1 MFVRITNGQAQA
13 NYTIG
18 DLRKDHPNVSFPRNI
33 SDEVLAAYNVFRVT
47 EVPAP
52 DYNSRTHRLV
62 TQAPAL
68 INGVWTVS
76 RVAVEKDQAQIDNET
91 AQAAAN
97 VRAQRDKRLA
107 ECDWVTLKA
116 VDASNDGL
124 GIQLPEVWVTYRQA
138 LRDVPAQAGFPHNVT
153 WPTQPE

>member
-1 MFVRITNGQAQA
+1 MFVKITNGQAQA

-18 DLRKDHPNVSFPRNI
+18 DLRKDHPNVSFPRSI

-47 EVPAP
+47 ELPAP

-68 INGVWTVS
+68 VDGVWTVS
-76 RVAVEKDQAQIDNET
+76 RIAVAKDQAQIDNET

-97 VRAQRDKRLA
+97 VRADRDRRIA
-107 ECDWVTLKA
+107 ETDWMVIKHLELNENIPG
-116 VDASNDGL
+116 VW
-124 GIQLPEVWVTYRQA
+124 EVYRQA
-138 LRDVPAQAGFPHNVT
+138 LRDVPAQAGFPWEVT
-153 WPTQPE
+153 WPEKP

>member
-1 MFVRITNGQAQA
+1 MFVKITNGQAQA

-47 EVPAP
+47 ELSAP

-68 INGVWTVS
+68 VDGVWTVS
-76 RVAVEKDQAQIDNET
+76 RIAVAKDQAQIDNET
-91 AQAAAN
+91 AQVAAN
-97 VRAQRDKRLA
+97 VRADRDKRIA
-107 ECDWVTLKA
+107 ETDWMVIKHLELNENIPG
-116 VDASNDGL
+116 VW
-124 GIQLPEVWVTYRQA
+124 EVYRQA
-138 LRDVPAQAGFPHNVT
+138 LRDVPAQAGFPWDVN
-153 WPTQPE
+153 WPTKPE

>member
-1 MFVRITNGQAQA
+1 MFVKITNGQAQA

-47 EVPAP
+47 ELPAP

-68 INGVWTVS
+68 VDGVWTVS
-76 RVAVEKDQAQIDNET
+76 RIAVAKDQAQIDNET

-97 VRAQRDKRLA
+97 VRADRDKRIA
-107 ECDWVTLKA
+107 ETDWMVIKHLELNENIPG
-116 VDASNDGL
+116 VW
-124 GIQLPEVWVTYRQA
+124 EVYRQA
-138 LRDVPAQAGFPHNVT
+138 LRDVPAQAGFPWEVT
-153 WPTQPE
+153 WPEKP

>member
-1 MFVRITNGQAQA
+1 MFVKVTNGQAQA

-18 DLRKDHPNVSFPRNI
+18 DLRRDNPHVSFPRNI
-33 SDEVLAAYNVFRVT
+33 SDETLASFSVFRVT
-47 EVPAP
+47 ELPAP
-52 DYNSRTHRLV
+52 DYDSRTHRLV

-68 INGVWTVS
+68 VNGTWIVT
-76 RVAVEKDQAQIDNET
+76 RVAVAKDQAQIDSET

-97 VRAQRDKRLA
+97 VRAERDKLLA

-124 GIQLPEVWVTYRQA
+124 GIQLPQVWVTYRQA
-138 LRDVPAQAGFPHNVT
+138 LRDVPAQAGFPHNVA
-153 WPTQPE
+153 WPTKPE

>member
-1 MFVRITNGQAQA
+1 MFVKITNGQAQA

-33 SDEVLAAYNVFRVT
+33 SDEALASFNVFRVT

-52 DYNSRTHRLV
+52 DYNTRTHRLV

-68 INGVWTVS
+68 VNGVWTVS

-91 AQAAAN
+91 AQMAAN
-97 VRAQRDKRLA
+97 VRAERDKLLA
-107 ECDWVTLKA
+107 SCDWMAIKA
-116 VDASNDGL
+116 FEAGSAVSA
-124 GIQLPEVWVTYRQA
+124 EWATYRQA
-138 LRDVPAQAGFPHNVT
+138 LRDITSQAGFPWEIT
-153 WPTQPE
+153 WPEKP

>member
-1 MFVRITNGQAQA
+1 MFVKITNGQAQA

-47 EVPAP
+47 ELPAP

-68 INGVWTVS
+68 VNNVWTVS
-76 RVAVEKDQAQIDNET
+76 RIAVAKDQAQIDNET

-97 VRAQRDKRLA
+97 VRADRDRRIA
-107 ECDWVTLKA
+107 ETDWMVIKHLELNENIPG
-116 VDASNDGL
+116 VW
-124 GIQLPEVWVTYRQA
+124 EVYRQA
-138 LRDVPAQAGFPHNVT
+138 LRDVPAQAGFPWEVT
-153 WPTQPE
+153 WPEKP

>member
-1 MFVRITNGQAQA
+1 MFVKITNGQAQA

-47 EVPAP
+47 ELPAP

-68 INGVWTVS
+68 VDGVWTVS
-76 RVAVEKDQAQIDNET
+76 RIAVAKDQAQIDNET
-91 AQAAAN
+91 AQVAAN
-97 VRAQRDKRLA
+97 VRADRDKRLA
-107 ECDWVTLKA
+107 ETDWMVIKHLELNENIPG
-116 VDASNDGL
+116 VW
-124 GIQLPEVWVTYRQA
+124 EVYRQA
-138 LRDVPAQAGFPHNVT
+138 LRDVPAQAGFPWEVT
-153 WPTQPE
+153 WPEKP

>member
-1 MFVRITNGQAQA
+1 MFVKITNGQPQA

-52 DYNSRTHRLV
+52 DYDTRTHRLV

-68 INGVWTVS
+68 VNGVWTVS

-91 AQAAAN
+91 EQKAAS
-97 VRAQRDKRLA
+97 VRAERDAKLA
-107 ECDWVTLKA
+107 ACDWRVVKHLELNENIPG
-116 VDASNDGL
+116 VW
-124 GIQLPEVWVTYRQA
+124 EVYRQG
-138 LRDVPAQAGFPHNVT
+138 LRDVPAQAGFPWDIQ
-153 WPTQPE
+153 WPSQPE

>member
-1 MFVRITNGQAQA
+1 MFVKITNGQPQA

-52 DYNSRTHRLV
+52 DYNTRTHRLV

-68 INGVWTVS
+68 VNGVWTVS

-91 AQAAAN
+91 AQMAAS
-97 VRAQRDKRLA
+97 VRAKRDRKLA
-107 ECDWVTLKA
+107 NSDWTQVA
-116 VDASNDGL
+116 DAPVDKTA
-124 GIQLPEVWVTYRQA
+124 WATYRQS
-138 LRDVPAQAGFPHNVT
+138 LRDIPQQEGFPWDVT
-153 WPTQPE
+153 WPEQSQ